1 MMHSA
6 GLMRLACEGDLKKMS
21 AQAQQL
27 RSCAAPPTPGCGF
40 TATTLPTLPLPRVSM
55 LRSVCLAE
63 GRPFAFNTRSLDGV
77 PGPYSRMDCSMRQA
91 KTSLLPTRGIFRIL
105 WSVNAAKG
113 YRSEH

>member
-1 MMHSA
+1 MMRSA
-6 GLMRLACEGDLKKMS
+6 GLMRLACEGDLKTMS

-27 RSCAAPPTPGCGF
+27 RSGAAPPPGCGF

-55 LRSVCLAE
+55 YVAFCLAE

-91 KTSLLPTRGIFRIL
+91 RTSLPP
-105 WSVNAAKG
+105 WS
-113 YRSEH
+113 